1 VIRVVREGDIAVVT
15 LNRPD
20 QRNALTPGMFAALHR
35 ELDLLG
41 TSAPAAMVLTGEG
54 KVFCGGFDLK
64 LCLEQPDT
72 LRALLEGLHRT
83 IERIA
88 ALDIP
93 VVFGAQ
99 GAAIAG
105 GCALLTAADVVVT
118 NEGARL
124 GYPVTPLGIS
134 PAISAPTLAG
144 VIGEGPTRAR
154 LLDPSLISGRE
165 ALRLGLAHECVSTP
179 EQVLPR
185 ALEIARALAAKPA
198 HAFAATKR
206 WLRELRDIDSPPAA
220 RRSALEASL
229 SISGGPEEHER
240 LSALLSEPTR
250 PRPGAAPR

>member
-1 VIRVVREGDIAVVT
+1 VIRAARDGDVAIIS
-15 LNRPD
+15 LDRPE

-35 ELDLLG
+35 ELDVLAPQL
-41 TSAPAAMVLTGEG
+41 PAALLLSGEG

-93 VVFGAQ
+93 VVIAAQ

-105 GCALLTAADVVVT
+105 GCALLTGADVVVT
-118 NEGARL
+118 NEGAKL

-144 VIGEGPTRAR
+144 VIGEGAARAS

-165 ALRLGLAHECVSTP
+165 AIRLGLAHECVATP
-179 EQVLPR
+179 EQVLLRAVEIVR
-185 ALEIARALAAKPA
+185 ALSSKPA

-206 WLRELRDIDSPPAA
+206 WLRELRDIDSPPDA
-220 RRSALEASL
+220 RRRALGASL

-240 LSALLSEPTR
+240 LSALLTQPPR
-250 PRPGAAPR
+250 ARPGANSR